1 MFIFKT
7 ILRTGVIAGLAVGA
21 LAGGTMLIAGPQRA
35 EAIFEHVQE
44 NAQAMIDRN
53 IDDPTALRAQ
63 LRKLEAT
70 YPERI
75 SQLSSDL
82 AEVRQQIARA
92 ERERDVAAKVVEL
105 ADNDLARL
113 EHEVAALRSNTSDNR
128 TASATWMHQQQ
139 SDLRQANTRLNQI
152 RQTRVVYASRVN
164 DAGREV
170 EFLGSQAGRLEEA
183 LTQLET
189 ERAQFQSQLFQ
200 IERQVDAIARN
211 ERLIE
216 MMEERSQTL
225 EELDRFEAVKL
236 DHLTARL
243 NELAS
248 RQEAQLQVLSEETQQ
263 LSYEDMAEIALDAQ
277 NGEYSTGSYESEL
290 EFGFDHGQCDAQPLQ
305 LAPVDLR

>member
-1 MFIFKT
+1 MCIIKT

-21 LAGGTMLIAGPQRA
+21 LAGGTMLVAGPQRA
-35 EAIFEHVQE
+35 EAILEHVQE

-70 YPERI
+70 YPQRI

-105 ADNDLARL
+105 ADADLHRL
-113 EHEVAALRSNTSDNR
+113 ESEVASIRSNSTDNR

-139 SDLRQANTRLNQI
+139 SDMRQASSRINELR
-152 RQTRVVYASRVN
+152 RTRVGYSSRVS

-170 EFLGSQAGRLEEA
+170 EFLASQAGRLEEA

-189 ERAQFQSQLFQ
+189 ERSQFQSQLFQ

-225 EELDRFEAVKL
+225 DELDRFEAVKL

-248 RQEAQLQVLSEETQQ
+248 RQEAQLQVLSEENQQ
-263 LSYEDMAEIALDAQ
+263 YSYEDLAEMALDAEAGHFEQ
-277 NGEYSTGSYESEL
+277 GF
-290 EFGFDHGQCDAQPLQ
+290 EFGYAEESPCDVPAPMQ
-305 LAPVDLR
+305 LAPVNLR